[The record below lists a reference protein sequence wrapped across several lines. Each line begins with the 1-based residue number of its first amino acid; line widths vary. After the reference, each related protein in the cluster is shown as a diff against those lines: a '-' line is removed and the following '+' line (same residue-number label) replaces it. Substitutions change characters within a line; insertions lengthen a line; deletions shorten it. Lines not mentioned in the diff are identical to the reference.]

1 MDEREQL
8 AEAVK
13 QACIDT
19 AQRAHEQAGI
29 SGLCAEGRWEL
40 ALDAMR
46 SIDVKTLLA
55 SVDPRRGP

>member
-1 MDEREQL
+1 MDENERL

-19 AQRAHEQAGI
+19 ALRAYEEAGI

-40 ALDAMR
+40 ALDAVR
-46 SIDVKTLLA
+46 NLDVKPLLA
-55 SVDPRRGP
+55 AAQISD